1 MSTGADGT
9 RAPLTADVAPFGTDP
24 SRGVRARI
32 TQASTERAFA
42 ILLAL
47 AAVGLGVVD
56 APAVVHQLPVL
67 DPLWGPV
74 VVVAVAA
81 SFVFVGV
88 SALVQRFAQPAQILC
103 ALVFFVALVTWPLT
117 LRDDLP
123 AGQVPWPWWFCNVGT
138 TAAAMGFAPW
148 RATVYNALV
157 PIVYIV
163 IRLTPAGGEVGLTR
177 ALLDGVYTTILG
189 IVTLVL
195 AVVLRR
201 AAAAVDSAQ
210 ATAVRRYSHAIREH
224 ATEVERVQV
233 DAIVHDSVLTTLLS
247 AARADTLEAK
257 TLASR
262 MARNAI
268 DHLAAASDG
277 PREVPPV
284 PLAELHARIGAAVS
298 ALAAPVAVRGGPF
311 GMHNAPAPAAD
322 ALASAAIQAAV
333 NSVQHAGDGVER
345 WVSVDVS
352 ASGVVRVEVGDDG
365 TGFDAD
371 AIPAG
376 RLGVRRSI
384 IERVAAADGIAEIHT
399 APGAGTR
406 VVLTW
411 PARPVDRAEA
421 S

>member
-67 DPLWGPV
+67 DPVWGPV
-74 VVVAVAA
+74 VVLAVAGT
-81 SFVFVGV
+81 FVFVGV

-117 LRDDLP
+117 LNDDLP

-277 PREVPPV
+277 PGEVPPV

-352 ASGVVRVEVGDDG
+352 PSGVVRVEVGDDG
-365 TGFDAD
+365 AGFDVG

-384 IERVAAADGIAEIHT
+384 IERVAAADGLAEIHT
-399 APGAGTR
+399 TPGAGTR

-411 PARPVDRAEA
+411 PARPADRVEA